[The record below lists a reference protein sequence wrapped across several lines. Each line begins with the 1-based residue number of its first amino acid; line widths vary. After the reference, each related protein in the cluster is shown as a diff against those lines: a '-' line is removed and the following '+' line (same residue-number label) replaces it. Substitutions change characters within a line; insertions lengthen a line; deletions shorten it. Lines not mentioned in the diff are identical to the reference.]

1 MVVYNFKKIA
11 PVPTSKDFVD
21 IVLSKTQ
28 RQTPTVVHKQYAIQR
43 IRSFYMRK
51 VKFTQQAYE
60 EKIARIL
67 DEFPRLNDIHPFYA
81 DLMNVLY
88 DRDHYKLALGQLN
101 MARGLIDKIGKDY
114 LRLLKYGDSLYRC
127 KQLKRAAL
135 GRMCTL
141 MKKLKSS
148 LDYLEQVRQH
158 LARLPAIDPNTRT
171 LLVCG
176 YPNVGKSSFMNKV
189 TRAECEV
196 QPYAFTTKSLFV
208 GHMDYKYLRWQVI
221 DTPGILDHSLEERNT
236 IEMQS
241 VTALVHLKAAILYF
255 VDLSEQCGYSV
266 KQQVSLFHNI
276 KPLFEGKPLMVVL
289 NKSDMKTVEQ
299 CSAEEKAMVKSME
312 GPNVT
317 FVTCSTLTEEGVAGL
332 KTTACDALL
341 TQRVASKTSR
351 AEKAGQDL
359 DELAGI
365 HVAMPQA
372 RDRAERPPVIPAS
385 VQARL
390 AAGASTHTSRKLQK
404 EIMVEHGGAGVYSMD
419 FREQYLG
426 LKDEDWKFDSIP
438 EIMDGKNI
446 ADFVD
451 PDIERM
457 LEELEREEEE
467 LEARGE
473 YEEDPDAL
481 DDGLTEVER
490 EQLKAVRRKR
500 ATLKHESE
508 MAKSRNH
515 PRLPRTV
522 AANRRGDLSARG
534 RSFDEHLDELGYD
547 EDIGARKRARSMSEA
562 RGRSRT
568 RKDRM
573 DEDKEAADGMDV
585 DGGQVAKKARTSTSR
600 ARDQSVP
607 RDEAAHAYKDKEQ
620 RAAAKKVASKAIKG
634 LMRQK
639 GSKGTAKKGE
649 GDNHVPN
656 FRPKHLLTGKRGN
669 GKTDRR

>member
-1 MVVYNFKKIA
+1 M
-11 PVPTSKDFVD
+11 
-21 IVLSKTQ
+21 
-28 RQTPTVVHKQYAIQR
+28 
-43 IRSFYMRK
+43 
-51 VKFTQQAYE
+51 
-60 EKIARIL
+60 
-67 DEFPRLNDIHPFYA
+67 
-81 DLMNVLY
+81 
-88 DRDHYKLALGQLN
+88 
-101 MARGLIDKIGKDY
+101 
-114 LRLLKYGDSLYRC
+114 
-127 KQLKRAAL
+127 
-135 GRMCTL
+135 
-141 MKKLKSS
+141 
-148 LDYLEQVRQH
+148 
-158 LARLPAIDPNTRT
+158 
-171 LLVCG
+171 
-176 YPNVGKSSFMNKV
+176 
-189 TRAECEV
+189 
-196 QPYAFTTKSLFV
+196 
-208 GHMDYKYLRWQVI
+208 
-221 DTPGILDHSLEERNT
+221 
-236 IEMQS
+236 
-241 VTALVHLKAAILYF
+241 
-255 VDLSEQCGYSV
+255 
-266 KQQVSLFHNI
+266 
-276 KPLFEGKPLMVVL
+276 
-289 NKSDMKTVEQ
+289 
-299 CSAEEKAMVKSME
+299 
-312 GPNVT
+312 
-317 FVTCSTLTEEGVAGL
+317 
-332 KTTACDALL
+332 
-341 TQRVASKTSR
+341 
-351 AEKAGQDL
+351 
-359 DELAGI
+359 
-365 HVAMPQA
+365 
-372 RDRAERPPVIPAS
+372 IPAS